1 MNSIQAAETPRDAI
15 INVRVIY
22 ENVQKELF
30 TDKVT
35 SAPKGNVKAFEIT
48 DNGHGFMETILMRLM
63 NSIPSVRRNLDAKE
77 LEE

>member
-1 MNSIQAAETPRDAI
+1 MKSKLKGAVREFKAGFKGTPLIAVMEAVVNSIQAAETPRDAI
-15 INVRVIY
+15 INVRIIY

-48 DNGHGFMETILMRLM
+48 DN
-63 NSIPSVRRNLDAKE
+63 
-77 LEE
+77 